1 MLYSLLPIAF
11 IAAATAPVPPP
22 MAVNEIV
29 DRIVR
34 ADNERLAAF
43 AGYTGMRRYQF
54 QNAQIGKQAEM
65 TVRVVCTSKGSKTF
79 EVLEESG
86 SGFVRRKVL
95 QKMID
100 AEREASEKGEHEKTR
115 IIPDNYSFRLVGVDL
130 GGQRPAY
137 MLEITPKTDNRF
149 LVRGRIWVDSEEFA
163 ITRVEGS
170 PAKSVSFW
178 VRSVHIVHQYQRFGK
193 QWLPV
198 SNESLAKVR
207 IFGSTEVKIDYF
219 DYMVSPASVRLG
231 QISRADEG
239 APSTR

>member
-11 IAAATAPVPPP
+11 VAAATAPVARP
-22 MAVNEIV
+22 MTVNEIV

-54 QNAQIGKQAEM
+54 QNAQVGKHAEM
-65 TVRVVCTSKGSKTF
+65 TVRVVCTSTGAKTF

-86 SGFVRRKVL
+86 SGFVRRKVF

-115 IIPDNYSFRLVGVDL
+115 IIPENYKFRLVGFDL

-137 MLEITPKTDNRF
+137 MLEITPKTDNGF
-149 LVRGRIWVDSEEFA
+149 LVRGRIWVDVEDFA
-163 ITRVEGS
+163 IARVEGS
-170 PAKSVSFW
+170 PARSVSFW

-198 SNESLAKVR
+198 TNESLATVR
-207 IFGSTEVKIDYF
+207 IFGPTEVKIEYF
-219 DYMVSPASVRLG
+219 DYMVRPVSARLG
-231 QISRADEG
+231 QISRADQS